1 MEKQEA
7 RQMWRD
13 IEDRHSD
20 IMKLETSLR
29 DLHDMFQDLAVL
41 VDSQV
46 HRSQNVTNEEF
57 YAEVQW
63 KRNLLDEV
71 MQMKFQPFAKHWTL
85 TTTLTTGRQRQR
97 LETFEI
103 WIWRRMMKISWVGKI
118 SSEEVF
124 AQVSETRTMLNSL
137 SARKHRW
144 IGHHGTCFAAWM
156 TN

>member
-57 YAEVQW
+57 YAEVQ
-63 KRNLLDEV
+63 
-71 MQMKFQPFAKHWTL
+71 
-85 TTTLTTGRQRQR
+85 
-97 LETFEI
+97 
-103 WIWRRMMKISWVGKI
+103 
-118 SSEEVF
+118 
-124 AQVSETRTMLNSL
+124 
-137 SARKHRW
+137 
-144 IGHHGTCFAAWM
+144 
-156 TN
+156 